1 MNSFD
6 SQDLETSISYA
17 EKMKCW
23 SDENCE
29 NLVNGIKWNTDDLE
43 MIFLKQTYKNILN
56 IK

>member
-1 MNSFD
+1 MNSLD

-23 SDENCE
+23 SDDNCE
-29 NLVNGIKWNTDDLE
+29 NLVNGIKWNADDLE
-43 MIFLKQTYKNILN
+43 MIFLKETYKNILN